1 MRHATKTATKRY
13 PQWKLEN
20 LKRFPS
26 AGPRPS
32 ITGMKK
38 LYWGEDAPCVRH
50 GAYVYK
56 VDKETYD
63 LF

>member
-1 MRHATKTATKRY
+1 MRHATKTATNKD
-13 PQWKLEN
+13 PHWKLEE
-20 LKRFPS
+20 LTRFAA
-26 AGPRPS
+26 AGPYPN

-38 LYWGEDAPCVRH
+38 LYWGEDALCVKH
-50 GAYVYK
+50 GAYVFK